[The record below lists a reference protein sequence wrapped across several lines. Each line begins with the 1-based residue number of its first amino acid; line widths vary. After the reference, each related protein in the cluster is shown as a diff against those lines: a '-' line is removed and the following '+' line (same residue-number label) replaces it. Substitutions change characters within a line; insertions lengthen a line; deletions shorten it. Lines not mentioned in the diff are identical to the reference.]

1 MLRCCPAPRPFGSP
15 MTHLPPFSGSP
26 CIWKTPV
33 TTCRHFQSHSAT
45 SAVSFSVPGGLTPPQ
60 GATHTYLEYLD
71 RMWNSKWFGTVDGS
85 AAAATRTYAAS
96 ADPSPFTQVFLSCQQ
111 AFGMEAGALL
121 FLTGALTRLCTLF
134 LSLYGERAGERMRLA
149 LPELK
154 KPQEDFNRV
163 YFNDLAS
170 AMEVQVAASVLKS
183 HRRAVFRKYRTSNLK
198 CMASAGMAPVI
209 MMALYQV
216 SALCENAAL
225 DVGASSYLWCSALTL
240 PDPFLVLPTLTCVL
254 TLLNFELSLS
264 KDVKTGWMRNVIWG
278 ARLGCLCVVP
288 VVSSFRS
295 GVCLY
300 LIGMNAAGLLQALLL
315 RSAVIRRW
323 LGFPAAE
330 ELSAATP
337 RARATVP
344 RSTVDGGA
352 ATLRERIVAALAPAQ
367 VIAGAGEGAKAGDAV
382 DDVLKASMTLQFPY
396 FSHLMNPQVD
406 EHQELFAK
414 APNKQSKPDLIAR
427 ARTASSSGRLQGQPH
442 AAYAH
447 APPAPA
453 HGSRYA
459 RGVNPLMQE
468 MPLHRQ
474 PLSSSHITPQEGG
487 RAGGS
492 RGASAPAGEASG
504 GAVAE
509 ASKHAPRPKGSTFA
523 SSGWK
528 GAQLSFSE
536 EDFIPP
542 YSSGGAS
549 HPSSSLSRPPK

>member
-1 MLRCCPAPRPFGSP
+1 MLRCCPAPQPFGSSV
-15 MTHLPPFSGSP
+15 THLRPFEGSP
-26 CIWKTPV
+26 CIWRTPV
-33 TTCRHFQSHSAT
+33 TTCRYFQSNSAT
-45 SAVSFSVPGGLTPPQ
+45 SAASFSVPGGLTPPQ
-60 GATHTYLEYLD
+60 SAAHTYLEYLD

-96 ADPSPFTQVFLSCQQ
+96 ADPSLFTQVFLSCQQ

-134 LSLYGERAGERMRLA
+134 LSLYGERAVERMRLA

-154 KPQEDFNRV
+154 NPQEDFNRV

-183 HRRAVFRKYRTSNLK
+183 RRRAVFRKYRTSNLT

-225 DVGASSYLWCSALTL
+225 DVGTSSYLWCSALTL
-240 PDPFLVLPTLTCVL
+240 PDPFLVLPTLTCVI

-264 KDVKTGWMRNVIWG
+264 KDLKRGWMRNVIWG

-300 LIGMNAAGLLQALLL
+300 LIGMNAAGLLQPLLL

-337 RARATVP
+337 R
-344 RSTVDGGA
+344 STVDAGA

-367 VIAGAGEGAKAGDAV
+367 VTAGAGEIAEAGDAV

-396 FSHLMNPQVD
+396 FSHLLNPQVD

-427 ARTASSSGRLQGQPH
+427 ARTASSGRLQGQSH
-442 AAYAH
+442 AALGH

-468 MPLHRQ
+468 MPLRRQ
-474 PLSSSHITPQEGG
+474 PLSSRDITPHEGG

-492 RGASAPAGEASG
+492 RGTAAPAGDASG

-528 GAQLSFSE
+528 GEHLSFSE
-536 EDFIPP
+536 EDFIPS
-542 YSSGGAS
+542 YSSGSAS